1 MHSALSFKKKLVA
14 TFMTLFMFLSL
25 FSTLASAEAV
35 IGPGNLTGYR
45 DKTGQT
51 FQFIVT
57 GTTTGRIWGDGVYT
71 DDSNLAT
78 AAVHAGVLEA
88 GQEGVVTVKLLPGQ
102 SSYPSVTKNGV
113 TSIAYGNWGYSYQFI
128 GSSTPPEDVILTDP
142 GTLTGFRGKI
152 NQTLKF
158 RVTGT
163 TTGRIWG
170 DIIYTDDSNLATAA
184 VHAGALRP
192 GEQGVVTVKILAG
205 QNSYPSVSRNGVNSI
220 SYGSYAG
227 SYQIITQTAPSTGI
241 LRGTGLLDGIKL
253 DWDRSTQNG
262 VVGYN
267 LYRGKSSGNYSSTP
281 VTDFYI
287 QDLTYTDNTVLT
299 NTTYYYIMKPVFSNG
314 AEGSASNEVA
324 VKRST
329 PVVENSLTFQINS
342 PYMVVRG
349 VTQEIDPGRGTV
361 PIVVNGRTLLPIRAV
376 VESIGGTIAWD
387 GATQKVTILE
397 GGTKIEL
404 FINSRTAYVNGVA
417 KELDVPAQAYNGRTM
432 VPFRFVGE
440 ALGKDIGW
448 DGATKTVTMKIN

>member
-1 MHSALSFKKKLVA
+1 MNLALSFKKKLVSF
-14 TFMTLFMFLSL
+14 FMVVAMLLSL
-25 FSTLASAEAV
+25 IPNTASADAV
-35 IGPGNLTGYR
+35 MGPGNLTGYR

-51 FQFIVT
+51 FQFIVK

-71 DDSNLAT
+71 DDSDLAT
-78 AAVHAGVLEA
+78 AAVHAGVLSS
-88 GQEGVVTVKLLPGQ
+88 GQEGIVTVRLMQGQ
-102 SSYPSVTKNGV
+102 GSYPSTTKNGV
-113 TSIAYGNWGYSYQFI
+113 TSIAYGAWGYSYQFV
-128 GSSTPPEDVILTDP
+128 GSSIPTEDVILTDP
-142 GTLTGFRGKI
+142 GTLTGFRGRI

-163 TTGRIWG
+163 ATGRIWG

-205 QNSYPSVSRNGVNSI
+205 QSSYPSASRNGVTSI

-227 SYQIITQTAPSTGI
+227 SYQIVTNTVPSNGT
-241 LRGTGLLDGIKL
+241 LRGTSLLDGIKL
-253 DWDRSTQNG
+253 DWDRATQSG

-267 LYRGKSSGNYSSTP
+267 LYRAKNSGGYSSTP

-287 QDLTYTDNTVLT
+287 QDLTYTDSTVLP

-314 AEGSASNEVA
+314 TEGAASNEVSA
-324 VKRST
+324 KRLSL
-329 PVVENSLTFQINS
+329 PAENTITLQINS
-342 PYMVVRG
+342 PYMTVRG
-349 VTQEIDPGRGTV
+349 VRQEIDPGRGTV
-361 PIVVNGRTLLPIRAV
+361 PVVVNGRTLLPIRAI
-376 VESIGGTIAWD
+376 VESMGGTVGWD

-397 GGTKIEL
+397 GSTKIEL

-417 KELDVPAQAYNGRTM
+417 KELDVPAQAINSRTM

-440 ALGKDIGW
+440 ALGKDVGW
-448 DGATKTVTMKIN
+448 DGATKTVTMKLN